1 MSNGFEIFENS
12 GVSRLDKEY
21 KFNKIS
27 NKFFP
32 HLKEIRFEEKYI
44 MLWPFVDTIPFK
56 YIKPEI
62 HEKLFLF
69 FSTDVNAT
77 ANSILE
83 HDFDITKA
91 ILTLFNVHA
100 IMHKE
105 DFVNTLSPETM
116 YNIDT
121 AYHFEYI
128 KTIEHVYGRLIS
140 IVVSILEKANGK
152 NYTSQ
157 VNLSNK
163 IDILQSNNLEIL
175 TECCNTAIR
184 NAISHGTV
192 YYDSN
197 QIVFINRKNE
207 ERLFPHEYIKIID
220 DLMDTCSSILFSLVY
235 FIICNDNILLSQNI
249 PIGIIFIYLSPFLGS
264 KYYKYISIMTSCL
277 PGNKQQINLFVKTD
291 SNSRLI
297 HLFESYRLAYFL
309 NTKFNHKFSR
319 LGISIDAG
327 NSIKPSLFIDLD
339 IFRNLIKNN
348 KFNDLGKSIDA
359 NLLWHDESKLR
370 RRKWILK
377 SIFFYQKENIKKYF
391 LKEMIEKNGLN
402 YYRDKYIIKKIEDRS
417 SERIGRIFIHIVIV
431 KDIKDI
437 LDNIEKLI
445 DMLLSITNKYK
456 KKRHLKI
463 YGFSEKTKKVKPIY
477 IWGSLYKQNVR
488 NRSLHLNNN
497 KICDFEW
504 IRNDIKFAP
513 ILLKN
518 INKIK
523 GIRISFK

>member
-1 MSNGFEIFENS
+1 
-12 GVSRLDKEY
+12 
-21 KFNKIS
+21 
-27 NKFFP
+27 
-32 HLKEIRFEEKYI
+32 
-44 MLWPFVDTIPFK
+44 
-56 YIKPEI
+56 
-62 HEKLFLF
+62 
-69 FSTDVNAT
+69 
-77 ANSILE
+77 
-83 HDFDITKA
+83 
-91 ILTLFNVHA
+91 
-100 IMHKE
+100 
-105 DFVNTLSPETM
+105 
-116 YNIDT
+116 
-121 AYHFEYI
+121 
-128 KTIEHVYGRLIS
+128 
-140 IVVSILEKANGK
+140 
-152 NYTSQ
+152 
-157 VNLSNK
+157 
-163 IDILQSNNLEIL
+163 
-175 TECCNTAIR
+175 
-184 NAISHGTV
+184 
-192 YYDSN
+192 
-197 QIVFINRKNE
+197 
-207 ERLFPHEYIKIID
+207 
-220 DLMDTCSSILFSLVY
+220 
-235 FIICNDNILLSQNI
+235 
-249 PIGIIFIYLSPFLGS
+249 
-264 KYYKYISIMTSCL
+264 MTSCL